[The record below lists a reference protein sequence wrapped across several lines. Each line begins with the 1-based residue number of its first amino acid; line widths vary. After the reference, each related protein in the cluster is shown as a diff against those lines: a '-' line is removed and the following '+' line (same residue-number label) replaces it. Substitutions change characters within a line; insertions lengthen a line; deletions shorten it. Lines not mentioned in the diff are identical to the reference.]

1 MVAVFIERVLMPID
15 AFHLYSSPTS
25 SCLLPLI
32 LAEARVGKQSKVWRF
47 AASSH
52 AESRDEFP
60 RISEIT
66 GAKLLKLREVGAHA
80 SNSLSLK
87 PSIRRNLA
95 LQKATNHPSHIT
107 PNTAA
112 PTAAW
117 ATTTATKHRPT
128 EARTSSPAP
137 LEASGA
143 RPPDISIY

>member
-1 MVAVFIERVLMPID
+1 MPID
-15 AFHLYSSPTS
+15 VFHLYSSPTS

-66 GAKLLKLREVGAHA
+66 GAKLLKLQEVGAHA

-117 ATTTATKHRPT
+117 AKGPQQPRSIVPERP
-128 EARTSSPAP
+128 EPALP
-137 LEASGA
+137 LPSRLRG
-143 RPPDISIY
+143 RGHLIYRYIELLIY